1 VKRRPR
7 RRHMRRTAQT
17 PETEN
22 TSIPYLNFYG
32 PMPMTD
38 RWWVAISLVWLSL
51 TLSALLF
58 LAYA

>member
-1 VKRRPR
+1 
-7 RRHMRRTAQT
+7 MRRTAQT